1 MGGSLRT
8 AHINLSNTENFYSPL
23 LAFCPVLSVVDDV
36 LSAELLADSLLSVSH
51 AGAFFPP

>member
-8 AHINLSNTENFYSPL
+8 AHINLNNTENFYSPV

-36 LSAELLADSLLSVSH
+36 VSVEELVDSLCVSH
-51 AGAFFPP
+51 VGAFFPP